1 MTDTSVI
8 LASLDRFI
16 ERFGHHEKLMNDHRV
31 ATQCQPVA
39 TSKPL
44 TNHGNN
50 HSGHSGR
57 PKQESFAGTD
67 HERCDSHPVTAEISG
82 AGTARKVSSLSMV
95 TVARVA
101 SPFQI
106 KSLPVAIGK
115 MPMAIVVSPFQ
126 ISSLRAV

>member
-1 MTDTSVI
+1 MTDTWVI

-44 TNHGNN
+44 TNQGNN
-50 HSGHSGR
+50 HSAILATQNKSPSPEPITNDVTHTQLP
-57 PKQESFAGTD
+57 PKIRVRAP
-67 HERCDSHPVTAEISG
+67 RVKSH
-82 AGTARKVSSLSMV
+82 LSMV